1 VRTRALY
8 TRIEDELAALPGAT
22 AATSAMVPLIAGSNW
37 NNTIRVQGFRADAN
51 NSNTNVSFNAVGP
64 GYFRAIGVPLL
75 AGREFSGGDGTGAPK
90 VAVVNETF
98 ARRFGLGANPVGKRM
113 GIGSSDSTRL
123 DIEIV
128 GLVRDMKYATVKND
142 IPPVYFMPHHQQGH
156 VGTMYFYV
164 RTASDP
170 SAMLRSMRQL
180 VQRLDPMLPVEN
192 LRTMPEE
199 IRINTFED
207 RMVTTLAASF
217 ALLATLLASIGL
229 YGVLAYSIAQRTRE
243 IGVRMAL
250 GANATDVRV
259 LVLRQVGLMTLVGG
273 ALGVGGALALAR
285 GAQAMLYK
293 MSGTDPIVMTLSVVF
308 LALVALAAGYVP
320 ALRASRVSPMQAL
333 RYE

>member
-1 VRTRALY
+1 VFLERLET
-8 TRIEDELAALPGAT
+8 ELAALPSVTGVTGGAIPILAGDNWGNDVSVEGVTWEPDKDMNAHVSEVAPNYFHVIGAT
-22 AATSAMVPLIAGSNW
+22 ML
-37 NNTIRVQGFRADAN
+37 Q
-51 NSNTNVSFNAVGP
+51 
-64 GYFRAIGVPLL
+64 
-75 AGREFSGGDGTGAPK
+75 GREFTTADAAGSPK
-90 VAVVNETF
+90 VAIVNEAF
-98 ARRFGLGANPVGKRM
+98 AKKFNLLPNVVGKHMSR
-113 GIGSSDSTRL
+113 GSNSSKL